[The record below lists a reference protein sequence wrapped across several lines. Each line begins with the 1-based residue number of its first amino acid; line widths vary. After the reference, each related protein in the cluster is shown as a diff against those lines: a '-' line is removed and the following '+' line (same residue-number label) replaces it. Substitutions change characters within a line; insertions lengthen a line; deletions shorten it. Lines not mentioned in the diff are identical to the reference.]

1 MVAAVALLGKALFHQ
16 TSECASGF
24 VYLRPR
30 TSPRGT
36 LCLKL
41 WRQTGGYHPVTFPLM
56 MYRAVRLM
64 RCGYG
69 AMACYFPRFCKATA
83 GVSSVSPT
91 WRVLTTLLLRL
102 TPFVNSPTGT
112 RPDTSPSS
120 TLLLASIQPL
130 IVCGFFS
137 PGGHADGVRRAG
149 IHAVGIDIATNINE
163 AKQFFE
169 DVIPAHEPD
178 SPLVTCVGGSNAL
191 SQQVRDEAVAAH
203 PRTQE
208 VMFGD
213 FDPPPLPVL

>member
-69 AMACYFPRFCKATA
+69 AMACYFPRFCKATGCVQCVTYMA
-83 GVSSVSPT
+83 RTNDFTAQANAV
-91 WRVLTTLLLRL
+91 RELT
-102 TPFVNSPTGT
+102 NWYKT
-112 RPDTSPSS
+112 RYVS

-208 VMFGD
+208 VIGD
-213 FDPPPLPVL
+213 FDPPPCQFYSTL

>member
-69 AMACYFPRFCKATA
+69 AMACYFPRFCKATGCVQCVTYMA
-83 GVSSVSPT
+83 RTNDFTAQANAV
-91 WRVLTTLLLRL
+91 RELT
-102 TPFVNSPTGT
+102 NWYKTGYV
-112 RPDTSPSS
+112 S

-137 PGGHADGVRRAG
+137 PGAGHADGVRRAG